1 MPALDRVAAGVIRC
15 EVAALGKGRREC
27 LRGRGWRAE
36 IIMTA
41 MPRVLRSPAA

>member
-1 MPALDRVAAGVIRC
+1 MPALHRAAAGVVRY

-36 IIMTA
+36 IIMKA
-41 MPRVLRSPAA
+41 MPKVLRSPAA